1 MAYLFG
7 VLIGVCLCLWVLWYL
22 AKQFYEVAKSK
33 GYYERKYLWIC
44 FWLGLP
50 GWLLVIALPNRENN
64 VPVISD
70 ELPDL

>member
-1 MAYLFG
+1 MVILL
-7 VLIGVCLCLWVLWYL
+7 LIVCLVVDFFL
-22 AKQFYEVAKSK
+22 AGQFAEAAVAK
-33 GYYERKYLWIC
+33 GYTDKKYYWIC

-50 GWLLVIALPNRENN
+50 GWLLVIALPNREND

>member
-1 MAYLFG
+1 MIILF
-7 VLIGVCLCLWVLWYL
+7 LIIALIVDFFL
-22 AKQFYEVAKSK
+22 AGQFAEAAAAK
-33 GYYERKYLWIC
+33 GYQDKKYYWIC